1 MFAFDASRME
11 DVTPETLRAMN
22 AQTERA
28 TTELSDM
35 RPNVVASVCLVAIM
49 AAGPK
54 HHFAV

>member
-1 MFAFDASRME
+1 ME

-28 TTELSDM
+28 TTELSEM
-35 RPNVVASVCLVAIM
+35 GPNVVASVCLVAIM